1 MKTQIGII
9 GFGQM
14 SQFMTK
20 FLNKKFEIFA
30 TDIKNRSIQANKLKV
45 KFTNLKEASS
55 KNIVILA
62 VPIGKV
68 KETMIK
74 IKPFLRSNVL
84 LLDVS
89 SAKVN
94 PMKAMKKYAPKNAEI
109 IGTHPLFGPQS
120 GAKGIK
126 GLKIILCPIK
136 TTKQRINNISKF
148 LKSLGLQI
156 IITTPEKHDKAMAE
170 TQALAHFIGRALIN
184 INVKQG
190 KITTPSFQNL
200 MNLKDL
206 FKKDSIELFKA
217 IETENPYA
225 KEVRKKFL
233 KELKNIEIG
242 LK

>member
-1 MKTQIGII
+1 
-9 GFGQM
+9 
-14 SQFMTK
+14 
-20 FLNKKFEIFA
+20 
-30 TDIKNRSIQANKLKV
+30 
-45 KFTNLKEASS
+45 
-55 KNIVILA
+55 
-62 VPIGKV
+62 
-68 KETMIK
+68 
-74 IKPFLRSNVL
+74 
-84 LLDVS
+84 
-89 SAKVN
+89 
-94 PMKAMKKYAPKNAEI
+94 
-109 IGTHPLFGPQS
+109 
-120 GAKGIK
+120 
-126 GLKIILCPIK
+126 
-136 TTKQRINNISKF
+136 
-148 LKSLGLQI
+148 
-156 IITTPEKHDKAMAE
+156 MAE